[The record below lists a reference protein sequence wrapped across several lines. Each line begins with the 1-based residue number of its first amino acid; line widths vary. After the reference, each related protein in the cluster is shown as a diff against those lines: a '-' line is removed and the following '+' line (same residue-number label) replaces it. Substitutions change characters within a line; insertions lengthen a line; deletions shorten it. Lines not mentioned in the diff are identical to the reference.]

1 MTKPLSEGG
10 AGLKASDAV
19 DVYHFEMENLDYV
32 EDVVRREK
40 LDADFWRGHR
50 LEVFTSEEG
59 AKRNEET
66 LDKFMRA
73 QEEGR
78 HKGKAMQCKVLK
90 GDEAKRRARMQTA
103 TAVTTVP
110 AGSWHPHR
118 GVTGLMRRALEQGV
132 KLFSWTPVM
141 SLHQQGGEGWIVD
154 CGDRGKIKAKNVVLA
169 TNGYTRYLTEGDL
182 AKQLDPHAASIADSS
197 VIPYRGHCGIVVPPT
212 SYAGTGALDATY
224 GVEDGPYLI
233 QTPHA
238 GLVLGPY
245 NATVISQH
253 LSKAS
258 ELYGVDDDSVVLPKL
273 KDWIAN
279 WCKDNYEGWGE
290 EKIGEGLAR
299 VWSGVMGHSV
309 DWVPLYGGVPGK
321 DGLWAA
327 VGYNGEFHE
336 DGRRADE

>member
-1 MTKPLSEGG
+1 M
-10 AGLKASDAV
+10 V
-19 DVYHFEMENLDYV
+19 
-32 EDVVRREK
+32 
-40 LDADFWRGHR
+40 
-50 LEVFTSEEG
+50 
-59 AKRNEET
+59 
-66 LDKFMRA
+66 
-73 QEEGR
+73 
-78 HKGKAMQCKVLK
+78 
-90 GDEAKRRARMQTA
+90 
-103 TAVTTVP
+103 
-110 AGSWHPHR
+110 
-118 GVTGLMRRALEQGV
+118 
-132 KLFSWTPVM
+132 
-141 SLHQQGGEGWIVD
+141 
-154 CGDRGKIKAKNVVLA
+154 
-169 TNGYTRYLTEGDL
+169 
-182 AKQLDPHAASIADSS
+182 
-197 VIPYRGHCGIVVPPT
+197 PYRGHCGIVVPPT

-290 EKIGEGLAR
+290 EKSGEGLAR

-309 DWVPLYGGVPGK
+309 DWVPLYGRVPGK

-336 DGRRADE
+336 DGRRADG